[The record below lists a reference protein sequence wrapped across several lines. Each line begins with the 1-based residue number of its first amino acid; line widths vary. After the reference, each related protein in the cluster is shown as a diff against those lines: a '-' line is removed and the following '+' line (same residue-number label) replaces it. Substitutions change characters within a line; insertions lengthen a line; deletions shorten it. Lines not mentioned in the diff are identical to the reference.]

1 MGDCDHDYVWKRD
14 HFLCTRCGQTAYGKS
29 KARKRRRK
37 AGAAVI
43 AVVAI
48 LLVGVFA
55 YQGDISVNTARE
67 VIEDVREGASDAA
80 SEIQDGIEDLEPS
93 GSSDRD
99 APVPVSQD
107 RADNKVEPGQRT
119 TEPDNIISG
128 ILQRP
133 VPEEEK
139 PNIED
144 LYLYALEIVNEDRAR
159 HGVKPVQLGHL
170 NSAQA
175 HADDMLEV
183 GYYSH
188 WDSSNLKPYSAYT
201 KMGGIGHVGE
211 NIAATH
217 MYCPTYS
224 CVSSS
229 FDAREEI
236 QGMQYAMMYDD
247 AHADWGHRDNIIDP
261 DHTHVN
267 FGLAYDDDNLYF
279 VQHFESNVI
288 EWSVVGISGG
298 ILVLDGRLAPGYESD
313 GSAYIFEDPAS
324 RKISASVLNDQPP
337 YSWGYYEFG
346 DVVGAVVEDPGSN
359 RFYEE
364 CRIGAITLTNDD
376 GSEDCVAYVEYL
388 EYAET
393 SGRFYAKVDMS
404 KWLDRD
410 GLHTLGIFVKN
421 TGTNTVVLAA
431 TITLEYL

>member
-1 MGDCDHDYVWKRD
+1 MGDCNHDYVWRHD
-14 HFLCTRCGQTAYGKS
+14 HFLCTKCGQTAYGKL

-37 AGAAVI
+37 AGVAVI

-55 YQGDISVNTARE
+55 YQDDISVNTARE
-67 VIEDVREGASDAA
+67 VIEDVRERASDAA

-99 APVPVSQD
+99 APVPASQD
-107 RADNKVEPGQRT
+107 RADNKAEPGQRT

-144 LYLYALEIVNEDRAR
+144 LYLYALEIVNEDRAK
-159 HGVKPVQLGHL
+159 HGIKPVQLGHL

-183 GYYSH
+183 GYFSH
-188 WDSSNLKPYSAYT
+188 WDSNNLKPYSAYA
-201 KMGGIGHVGE
+201 KMGGMGHVSE
-211 NIAATH
+211 NIATVH
-217 MYCPTYS
+217 MYCPASS
-224 CVSSS
+224 CISSP

-236 QGMQYAMMYDD
+236 QGSQYAMMYDD
-247 AHADWGHRDNIIDP
+247 ADSDWGHRDNIIDP
-261 DHTHVN
+261 YHTHVN
-267 FGLAYDDDNLYF
+267 FGIAHNDDNLYF

-288 EWSVVGISGG
+288 EWNMVEMSRG
-298 ILVLDGRLAPGYESD
+298 ILVLEGSLMPGYKHD
-313 GSAYIFEDPAS
+313 VPAYIFEDPAP
-324 RKISASVLNDQPP
+324 RKISASALNNQPP
-337 YSWGYYEFG
+337 YNWGYYEFG
-346 DVVGAVVEDPGSN
+346 DVVGAVVEDPGPNS
-359 RFYEE
+359 FYEE
-364 CRIGAITLTNDD
+364 CRIGSIILTNDD

-393 SGRFYAKVDMS
+393 SGRFYAKADVS

-421 TGTNTVVLAA
+421 TGTNTGVLVA